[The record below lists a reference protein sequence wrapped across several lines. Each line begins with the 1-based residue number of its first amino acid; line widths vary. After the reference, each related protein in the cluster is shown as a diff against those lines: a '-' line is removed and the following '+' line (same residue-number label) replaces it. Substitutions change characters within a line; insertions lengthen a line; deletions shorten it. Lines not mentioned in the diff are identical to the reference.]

1 MSGVLPVDGSVLV
14 RPRGCGRGAART
26 PPAGSARAL
35 ARPVNLASRARSTY
49 FMTVPCA
56 AAGDNYRGASRAAAG
71 DVQCSCRRRGERQ
84 PHRRRCAPLCDY
96 QRGSRAVPARA
107 RTRTASHL
115 SANVVGGVLTPA
127 GRHVRA
133 YPTHEEM
140 AAKMERKSALSS
152 NVAAGLRGW
161 RVPLPVWLSRPHA
174 RGPTRQ
180 PETALAPPRR
190 STRGGRSRSH
200 AVVTARRPGCE
211 TAMGARPL
219 FPES

>member
-49 FMTVPCA
+49 FTTVPCA

-71 DVQCSCRRRGERQ
+71 DVQCSCRRRGERE

-115 SANVVGGVLTPA
+115 SANVVGGVLTHTRRAPRA
-127 GRHVRA
+127 CLPHTRGDGGQDGAQVRV
-133 YPTHEEM
+133 
-140 AAKMERKSALSS
+140 KQQC
-152 NVAAGLRGW
+152 RGW
-161 RVPLPVWLSRPHA
+161 ASWLARASPRLAFPPACAWPHA
-174 RGPTRQ
+174 AARDCAGT
-180 PETALAPPRR
+180 TAPFHARWPQQE
-190 STRGGRSRSH
+190 SRCCDS
-200 AVVTARRPGCE
+200 AKAR
-211 TAMGARPL
+211 L
-219 FPES
+219 